1 MGVLLTP
8 IIHKKELSLDDI
20 RGKSFAVD
28 AFNIIYQFLS
38 LIRTRDGTPLKDSGG
53 NITSHLVGLAYRT
66 TRLISKYNI
75 RLVFVFDG
83 RPPEL
88 KRNEIT
94 KRRKAR
100 KKARLE
106 YEEALARGDMSDAIS
121 KAVMTSRLDEQAL
134 EDARRLLELLGIP
147 WIEAPS
153 EGEAQAALLCK
164 RGEVWASNS
173 RDYDSLLFGTPR
185 LLRYLT
191 ISGEEWLPSKGRAR
205 KLIPELIELE
215 SFLEELGISRE
226 QLIDL
231 SILVGTDFNEGIKG
245 IGPKTALK
253 LIREH
258 GTLEELPE
266 ELFEKQ
272 PDNYEEIRNFY
283 INPPV
288 NMDYE
293 IRYGDPDK
301 PGLIEFLVNER
312 EFSLTRVERI
322 IDRLIQANKQK
333 SLTEYFG
340 GKQ

>member
-38 LIRTRDGTPLKDSGG
+38 LIRTRDGTPLKDSEG
-53 NITSHLVGLAYRT
+53 NITSHLVGLAHRT

>member
-8 IIHKKELSLDDI
+8 IIHKKELSLDDL

-38 LIRTRDGTPLKDSGG
+38 LIRTRDGTPLKDSSG
-53 NITSHLVGLAYRT
+53 NTTSHLVGLAYRT
-66 TRLISKYNI
+66 TRLISDYNI
-75 RLVFVFDG
+75 RVVFVFDG

-88 KRNEIT
+88 KREEII
-94 KRRKAR
+94 KRREAREKAQV
-100 KKARLE
+100 E
-106 YEEALARGDMSDAIS
+106 YEAALARGDMSDAIS
-121 KAVMTSRLDEQAL
+121 KAVMTSRLDEQAVD
-134 EDARRLLELLGIP
+134 DARHLLDLLGIP
-147 WIEAPS
+147 WVQAPS
-153 EGEAQAALLCK
+153 EGEAQAALMCR

-205 KLIPELIELE
+205 KLVPELIELE
-215 SFLEELGISRE
+215 KFLEELGITRE
-226 QLIDL
+226 QLIDIA
-231 SILVGTDFNEGIKG
+231 ILVGTDFNEGVKG

-258 GTLEELPE
+258 ETIEKLPE
-266 ELFEKQ
+266 EVHEKI
-272 PDNYEEIRNFY
+272 PKNYDEIRNFY
-283 INPPV
+283 IDPPV
-288 NMDYE
+288 TRDYK
-293 IRYGDPDK
+293 IRYGEPDRQ
-301 PGLIEFLVNER
+301 GLIGFLVDER
-312 EFSLTRVERI
+312 DFSLSRVETL

-340 GKQ
+340 GA